1 MGPMGDDHSSS
12 GRRAGRVTLKEIAE
26 ELGVTPMTVS
36 NAYNRPGQ
44 LSAALRE
51 RVFDTARRL
60 GYGGPDP
67 TARGLRRGHTGAV
80 GVVYDSRLS
89 YAFGDAAAVSFLRGV
104 SEATEEERLGLLLVP
119 GSSTQERDGGVVG
132 AAMVDGFV
140 VYSVAED
147 DPLVRAA
154 LERGLPLVVV
164 DQPRVTGVPFVGID
178 DEAAARAA
186 AAHLLDLGHRRFGV
200 VSFGLAH
207 DGWKGFISLERQR
220 SSPYRVSRARLEGY
234 AAALTAA
241 NVPWSRVPV
250 FECPGS
256 ERSLGRMAARALLS
270 DHRRPTAV
278 LATSDELALGVLGA
292 AAEAGLSV
300 PRDLSVVGFD
310 DVSESA
316 RSDPPLTSVGQDH
329 GEKGRLA
336 GRLLIERLGGEATES
351 PEPLASWLVVRSST
365 APPPGS

>member
-1 MGPMGDDHSSS
+1 MGDEQGTS
-12 GRRAGRVTLKEIAE
+12 RRTGRVTLKEIAE

-80 GVVYDSRLS
+80 GVIYDGRLS
-89 YAFGDAAAVSFLRGV
+89 YAFRDAAAVSFLRGV

-119 GSSTQERDGGVVG
+119 GSSAPERDAAVIG

-154 LERGLPLVVV
+154 QQRGLPLVVV
-164 DQPRVTGVPFVGID
+164 DQPHLTGAPFVGID
-178 DEAAARAA
+178 DEAAAREAA
-186 AAHLLDLGHRRFGV
+186 EHLVALGHRRLGV
-200 VSFGLAH
+200 VSFGLAK
-207 DGWKGFISLERQR
+207 DGWQGFIGLERQR
-220 SSPYRVSRARLEGY
+220 SSPYRVSRARLAGY

-241 NVPWSRVPV
+241 YVPWARVPV

-256 ERSLGRMAARALLS
+256 ARSLGREAAQALLS
-270 DHRRPTAV
+270 DRRRPTAV
-278 LATSDELALGVLGA
+278 LATSDQLALGVLDA
-292 AAEAGLSV
+292 AAEAGLAV
-300 PRDLSVVGFD
+300 PGDLSVVGFD
-310 DVSESA
+310 DVPESA
-316 RSDPPLTSVGQDH
+316 DAHPPLTTVGQDH
-329 GEKGRLA
+329 GRKGRVA
-336 GRLLIERLGGEATES
+336 GRLLILGLRGEPTKS
-351 PEPLASWLVVRSST
+351 PEPLASRLVVRSST
-365 APPPGS
+365 APPRAE

>member
-1 MGPMGDDHSSS
+1 MGDDHSSTS
-12 GRRAGRVTLKEIAE
+12 RRAGRVTLKEIAE

-80 GVVYDSRLS
+80 GVIYDSRLS

-104 SEATEEERLGLLLVP
+104 SEATERERLGLLLVP
-119 GSSTQERDGGVVG
+119 GSSARERDGAVVG

-164 DQPRVTGVPFVGID
+164 DQPRAPGVPFVGID
-178 DEAAARAA
+178 DEAAAGAA
-186 AAHLLDLGHRRFGV
+186 AEHLLGLGHRRFGV

-207 DGWKGFISLERQR
+207 DGWKGFAALDRQR
-220 SSPYRVSRARLEGY
+220 ASVYRVSRARLGGY
-234 AAALTAA
+234 AKALSTGD
-241 NVPWSRVPV
+241 VPWPRVPV

-256 ERSLGRMAARALLS
+256 SRSLGREAARALFS
-270 DHRRPTAV
+270 HPRRPTAV
-278 LATSDELALGVLGA
+278 LATSDQLALGVVETA
-292 AAEAGLSV
+292 TDEGLSV

-310 DVSESA
+310 DVPEAATA
-316 RSDPPLTSVGQDH
+316 RPPLTTVAQDH
-329 GEKGRLA
+329 VLKGRLA
-336 GRLLIERLGGEATES
+336 GRLLIARLRGEPAPS
-351 PEPLASWLVVRSST
+351 PGAVASRLVVRGST
-365 APPPGS
+365 APSPAA